1 MSRRA
6 HSGHTFVAG
15 RDIRAHAWFT
25 NVDWEAVVNCRVP
38 APIHI
43 SAKTAED
50 TSNFDDYGDEDGP
63 DANAGTVTAEQQ
75 KLFED
80 F

>member
-1 MSRRA
+1 M
-6 HSGHTFVAG
+6 
-15 RDIRAHAWFT
+15 
-25 NVDWEAVVNCRVP
+25 VNGRVP

-43 SAKTAED
+43 AAKSAED
-50 TSNFDDYGDEDGP
+50 TSNFDDYGDEEGP
-63 DANAGTVTAEQQ
+63 DANAGVVSAEQQ